1 MTAKFT
7 TSVKNS
13 DKTINPRIIDN
24 YITGCDISFL
34 CIQDNNS
41 PRLYDINS
49 KAKRFLSKI
58 ED

>member
-7 TSVKNS
+7 SV
-13 DKTINPRIIDN
+13 DKYINPRIRD
-24 YITGCDISFL
+24 ITGCDIWFL
-34 CIQDNNS
+34 CIKDNN
-41 PRLYDINS
+41 PPGLYDINS